1 LDPDGRCVEG
11 MVTGQSYNIPSYAGA
26 LMGRMNPF
34 FSTTQQLY
42 STAQTYNA
50 NYETFGESH
59 WNAINTTFNPAY
71 AMIKGG
77 YEATTG
83 FGVSPNNLG
92 QDLSVRQR
100 IGSGV
105 ESVLG
110 AVGTFGI
117 AEGASLVN
125 GTVGSAFASSAAAEL
140 TPFETG
146 AAWAEYKTGSS
157 TTYGP
162 MNPGPLATDI
172 MDTFRSGSYT
182 ARTLNQ
188 PTTLYRVIGEHGN
201 PLGQYWTSVKPQG
214 PLQSIIDFA
223 LDQNWGNQATK
234 VITAKIPAGVRLY
247 EGTAAVQGGLIGGG
261 NQIYIPKVNPNW
273 LNF

>member
-125 GTVGSAFASSAAAEL
+125 GTVGSAFVASGPVAVENV
-140 TPFETG
+140 
-146 AAWAEYKTGSS
+146 S
-157 TTYGP
+157 TA
-162 MNPGPLATDI
+162 LS
-172 MDTFRSGSYT
+172 TFRYTSEGETFFHYGYAEHAANFENGLQPGSY
-182 ARTLNQ
+182 A
-188 PTTLYRVIGEHGN
+188 TTV
-201 PLGQYWTSVKPQG
+201 
-214 PLQSIIDFA
+214 
-223 LDQNWGNQATK
+223 
-234 VITAKIPAGVRLY
+234 
-247 EGTAAVQGGLIGGG
+247 GGLTGPAAKSGLSLRHA
-261 NQIYIPKVNPNW
+261 IPPDSVYTITPNPASLIRVNPVAEPLFGQPGKLPEVQFLMGTEPGTVSEPN
-273 LNF
+273 LISQ